1 LAQNQIIV
9 WLVSCLAAAIS
20 ARSSGGQAPYAN
32 GLVLRVPVNGIVL
45 QVKDFRRDGE
55 AIVFLHSGGGNL
67 MMWRRTV
74 PFFEDRYR
82 LVLVDLRGHGRS
94 DKPRSGNQIDV
105 MADDI
110 AGLLDS
116 LKIKKAHILGSS
128 LGAEV
133 GLSLAARYPGK
144 VISLV
149 CEGAL
154 YSECGPYGVWEGTDE
169 AFRAEAVPLRIRQGL
184 AYFGR
189 DYPSASDM
197 RESKKAE
204 LEAEG
209 LWNDAFSALIEY
221 DVFEREDG
229 KFSGSWQPYA
239 VEEYLKS
246 YFHCRFEDYYRK
258 VSCPVLMLPG
268 KELLSGEKARAAM
281 LGLSRLAKNARILE
295 SPDWVHP
302 YGWLLNP
309 EGMCRSI
316 RGFLKSLE

>member
-1 LAQNQIIV
+1 
-9 WLVSCLAAAIS
+9 
-20 ARSSGGQAPYAN
+20 
-32 GLVLRVPVNGIVL
+32 
-45 QVKDFRRDGE
+45 
-55 AIVFLHSGGGNL
+55 
-67 MMWRRTV
+67 
-74 PFFEDRYR
+74 
-82 LVLVDLRGHGRS
+82 
-94 DKPRSGNQIDV
+94 

-154 YSECGPYGVWEGTDE
+154 YSESGPYGVWEGTDE
-169 AFRAEAVPLRIRQGL
+169 EFRTEAVPLRLRQGL

-197 RESKKAE
+197 RESKKTE

-209 LWNDAFSALIEY
+209 LWNDAFSAMIEY

-239 VEEYLKS
+239 VEEYLES
-246 YFHCRFEDYYRK
+246 YFRCRFEDYYRNVK
-258 VSCPVLMLPG
+258 CPVLMLPG
-268 KELLSGEKARAAM
+268 KELLSQEKAKAAM
-281 LGLSRLAKNARILE
+281 LGLEPSGQERPDPGKPRLGSSLRLAVE
-295 SPDWVHP
+295 SGEECAGP
-302 YGWLLNP
+302 YGA
-309 EGMCRSI
+309 
-316 RGFLKSLE
+316 F